1 MTATRASGA
10 PRSTI
15 RRARRRQSA
24 HGSTAASGTM
34 SATGPLVRTP
44 SPMAAHA
51 TALQ

>member
-1 MTATRASGA
+1 MTARSASGA

-15 RRARRRQSA
+15 RRPRRRHKAQ
-24 HGSTAASGTM
+24 GSTAASGTS